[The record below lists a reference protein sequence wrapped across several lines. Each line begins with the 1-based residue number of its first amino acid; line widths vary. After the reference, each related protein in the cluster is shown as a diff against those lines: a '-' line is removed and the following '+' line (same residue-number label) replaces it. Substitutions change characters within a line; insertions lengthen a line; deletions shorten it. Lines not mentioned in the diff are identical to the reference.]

1 MSFRIDRGQ
10 VIPTN
15 KDLKKTTEK
24 NPKNNIDFQRLLQD
38 TITRQGEIKLSAHAE
53 QRMKERNIS
62 LEEKDMDALKGAIY
76 QLEQK
81 GARESLML
89 YKDYAFIASVRNRTI
104 ITSMDRT
111 EVDVVTNIDS
121 AIIVK

>member
-10 VIPTN
+10 IIPAN
-15 KDLKKTTEK
+15 KDVNKSSGNTS
-24 NPKNNIDFQRLLQD
+24 KNNIDFQRLLQD
-38 TITRQGEIKLSAHAE
+38 TITKQSEIKLSAHAQ
-53 QRMKERNIS
+53 QRMQERNIV
-62 LEEKDMDALKGAIY
+62 LEEKDMDALKGAID

-81 GARESLML
+81 GARESLMI

-104 ITSMDRT
+104 ITSMDST

>member
-10 VIPTN
+10 IIPTN
-15 KDLKKTTEK
+15 NELKKSGGK
-24 NPKNNIDFQRLLQD
+24 DSKNNVDFQRLLQD
-38 TITRQGEIKLSAHAE
+38 TIIKQKDIKLSAHAE
-53 QRMKERNIS
+53 QRMQERNIV
-62 LEEKDMDALKGAIY
+62 LEEKDMDALKGAID
-76 QLEQK
+76 QLEEK

-104 ITSMDRT
+104 ITSMDST

>member
-53 QRMKERNIS
+53 QRMKERNIC
-62 LEEKDMDALKGAIY
+62 LEEKDMDALKGAID

>member
-62 LEEKDMDALKGAIY
+62 LEEKDMDALKGAID

>member
-10 VIPTN
+10 IIPAN
-15 KDLKKTTEK
+15 KDIKKSGGSSTK
-24 NPKNNIDFQRLLQD
+24 NSVDFQSLLQE
-38 TITRQGEIKLSAHAE
+38 TITRQSDIKVSAHAQ
-53 QRMKERNIS
+53 QRMQERNIT
-62 LEEKDMDALKGAIY
+62 LEQSDLDALKGAIDE
-76 QLEQK
+76 LEQK

-104 ITSMDRT
+104 ITSMDSS

-121 AIIVK
+121 AIIVR

>member
-10 VIPTN
+10 IIPVSPEVN
-15 KDLKKTTEK
+15 KPSGKS
-24 NPKNNIDFQRLLQD
+24 PKNNADFQSLLQE
-38 TITRQGEIKLSAHAE
+38 TISRGKDIKVSAHAQ
-53 QRMKERNIS
+53 QRMEEREIV
-62 LEEKDMDALKGAIY
+62 LEEKDMDALKGAMD
-76 QLEQK
+76 QLEEK

-89 YKDYAFIASVRNRTI
+89 YKDHAFIASIRNRTI
-104 ITSMDRT
+104 ITSIDSQ